1 MILEG
6 GISKNYTQ
14 NWDKNGN
21 IYYTDENGQ
30 VVDFKVNP
38 FAKLANKVK
47 ATATNIG
54 DWINETN
61 PNSEAYKQKV
71 SAIAGLE
78 TLPLGLGS
86 FATQGIARG
95 LTPYVGRKI
104 AQNMAQGIG
113 SGVAGGAVT
122 GGLEAGLNDRNIAIG
137 GLQGATVGGLLG
149 GLGGY
154 GLGKVAQKLNTQTAW
169 HGSPYKFDKF
179 SNEAIGTGEG
189 AQAHGYGHY
198 VAKSKDVAKGYA
210 ERLSEGIPTFY
221 KDGKRISPDDAL
233 SIYYSK
239 DEIVPTFSGFD
250 KVLDYDPKTRTV
262 TGQAIKK
269 INNEWVIDRNYPN
282 PRKYWAY
289 PDKEGIKEINKI
301 LKSRGYKVEQGNL
314 YKLSIPKDDVM
325 LREGATFAEQPIK
338 VQNAIRE
345 MIKENPELSE
355 FIDTRTSDEL
365 FDLTEKAIGKQGKNI
380 MKDIF
385 QAELLG
391 DENKIMNAWDRYN
404 AFEQKNGITSDIFN
418 PDIVYGYLNNYK
430 RDGVDDVGKIFA
442 NQHSNTNLYKYLE
455 DEKNFNKR
463 LYDKGI
469 KGISYNGGIDG
480 EANVIFNPDDI
491 DIIPYYDNPTS
502 FKEKFINLLNR

>member
-38 FAKLANKVK
+38 FVKLANKAK

-54 DWINETN
+54 DWINETD

-71 SAIAGLE
+71 GAIAGLE
-78 TLPLGLGS
+78 TLPLGLGR
-86 FATQGIARG
+86 FATQGIAKG

-113 SGVAGGAVT
+113 SGVAGGGIA

-198 VAKSKDVAKGYA
+198 AAKSKDIAEKRYANNPTRVVYEGKATPEIQNHPDLFDDILTKGKESVRNKYL
-210 ERLSEGIPTFY
+210 EDLELMKELSVKYPNI
-221 KDGKRISPDDAL
+221 D
-233 SIYYSK
+233 
-239 DEIVPTFSGFD
+239 
-250 KVLDYDPKTRTV
+250 DYDRL
-262 TGQAIKK
+262 
-269 INNEWVIDRNYPN
+269 INHAQNRLNIIDNIDES
-282 PRKYWAY
+282 K
-289 PDKEGIKEINKI
+289 
-301 LKSRGYKVEQGNL
+301 LSRGGKGFV

-325 LREGATFAEQPIK
+325 LREGATLAEQPKLLNRLGINNTDNVEQEMANLLDYIK
-338 VQNAIRE
+338 NN
-345 MIKENPELSE
+345 KSSLTSE
-355 FIDTRTSDEL
+355 E
-365 FDLTEKAIGKQGKNI
+365 
-380 MKDIF
+380 
-385 QAELLG
+385 
-391 DENKIMNAWDRYN
+391 
-404 AFEQKNGITSDIFN
+404 
-418 PDIVYGYLNNYK
+418 LNNLRKQYSDLSYK
-430 RDGVDDVGKIFA
+430 KMLNNPQLKSEAYYEALTDSLGSEQLA
-442 NQHSNTNLYKYLE
+442 NEYL
-455 DEKNFNKR
+455 
-463 LYDKGI
+463 LDKGI

-502 FKEKFINLLNR
+502 LKEKFINLLNR

>member
-6 GISKNYTQ
+6 GISKDYTQ

-30 VVDFKVNP
+30 VVDFKINP
-38 FAKLANKVK
+38 FTKLANKAK
-47 ATATNIG
+47 ATAINIG
-54 DWINETN
+54 NWLNETN

-71 SAIAGLE
+71 SAIVGLE
-78 TLPLGLGS
+78 TLPLGLGR

-113 SGVAGGAVT
+113 SGVVGGAI
-122 GGLEAGLNDRNIAIG
+122 GGGAEAGLNDRNIAIG
-137 GLQGATVGGLLG
+137 GLQGAITGGLLG

-198 VAKSKDVAKGYA
+198 AAKNKDVAQGYA
-210 ERLSEGIPTFY
+210 KNLSEGNKIIEY
-221 KDGKRISPDDAL
+221 KGVPYKSVDEFKPNEYNYKLLADVKNDGLEATRRGLQEERQWAL
-233 SIYYSK
+233 GK
-239 DEIVPTFSGFD
+239 LEKTQD
-250 KVLDYDPKTRTV
+250 KGWWQDYL
-262 TGQAIKK
+262 Q
-269 INNEWVIDRNYPN
+269 EIDRKENLLNDLNPN
-282 PRKYWAY
+282 LLSDIT
-289 PDKEGIKEINKI
+289 PDT
-301 LKSRGYKVEQGNL
+301 GNL

-338 VQNAIRE
+338 VQKALTDIQNDEIRKSGFNSIEEVRDRLNTVADEYEKAIRE
-345 MIKENPELSE
+345 QAAPFWAWGSTPVSDYQLELSKLE
-355 FIDTRTSDEL
+355 RL
-365 FDLTEKAIGKQGKNI
+365 NNMFDYGGSHKNI
-380 MKDIF
+380 YTNLAKR
-385 QAELLG
+385 LG
-391 DENKIMNAWDRYN
+391 E
-404 AFEQKNGITSDIFN
+404 EETSSLF
-418 PDIVYGYLNNYK
+418 
-430 RDGVDDVGKIFA
+430 
-442 NQHSNTNLYKYLE
+442 NQH
-455 DEKNFNKR
+455 
-463 LYDKGI
+463 GI

-502 FKEKFINLLNR
+502 LKEKFINLLNR

>member
-38 FAKLANKVK
+38 FVKLANKVK

-54 DWINETN
+54 NWINETD

-71 SAIAGLE
+71 SAIVGLE
-78 TLPLGLGS
+78 TLPLGLGK
-86 FATQGIARG
+86 FATQQIAKG

-113 SGVAGGAVT
+113 SGVAGGGVA

-137 GLQGATVGGLLG
+137 GLQGAITGGLLG

-198 VAKSKDVAKGYA
+198 AAKNKDVAQGYA
-210 ERLSEGIPTFY
+210 KNLSEGTKNFEY
-221 KDGKRISPDDAL
+221 KGVPYKSVDEFKPNEYNYKLLADVKNDGLEATRRSLQEERQWAL
-233 SIYYSK
+233 GK
-239 DEIVPTFSGFD
+239 LEKTQD
-250 KVLDYDPKTRTV
+250 KGWWQDYL
-262 TGQAIKK
+262 Q
-269 INNEWVIDRNYPN
+269 EIDRKENLLNDLN
-282 PRKYWAY
+282 PDLLSDIT
-289 PDKEGIKEINKI
+289 PDT
-301 LKSRGYKVEQGNL
+301 GNL

-325 LREGATFAEQPIK
+325 LRELAPYNEQPK
-338 VQNAIRE
+338 AVQKALRE
-345 MIKENPELSE
+345 IIKEE
-355 FIDTRTSDEL
+355 FNATPKS
-365 FDLTEKAIGKQGKNI
+365 
-380 MKDIF
+380 KD
-385 QAELLG
+385 
-391 DENKIMNAWDRYN
+391 
-404 AFEQKNGITSDIFN
+404 FETYVGL
-418 PDIVYGYLNNYK
+418 LNNA
-430 RDGVDDVGKIFA
+430 REGV
-442 NQHSNTNLYKYLE
+442 LE
-455 DEKNFNKR
+455 DSLR
-463 LYDKGI
+463 LQNKGI

-502 FKEKFINLLNR
+502 LKEKFINLLNR

>member
-38 FAKLANKVK
+38 FTKLANKAK
-47 ATATNIG
+47 ATAINIG
-54 DWINETN
+54 NWLNETN

-71 SAIAGLE
+71 GTVLGLV
-78 TLPLGLGS
+78 TAPLGLG
-86 FATQGIARG
+86 ATLTGGIAKG
-95 LTPYVGRKI
+95 LAPYVGRKI

-113 SGVAGGAVT
+113 SGVVGGAI
-122 GGLEAGLNDRNIAIG
+122 GGGAEAGLNDRNIAIG

-198 VAKSKDVAKGYA
+198 VAKNKDIADRYRRELTGDDYKNEKYFYNNKLVDDRDKKAI
-210 ERLSEGIPTFY
+210 LSTIY
-221 KDGKRISPDDAL
+221 QNGK
-233 SIYYSK
+233 
-239 DEIVPTFSGFD
+239 D
-250 KVLDYDPKTRTV
+250 KVVDIRKKTIDRYKYN
-262 TGQAIKK
+262 QDEYLKK
-269 INNEWVIDRNYPN
+269 IEELNW
-282 PRKYWAY
+282 
-289 PDKEGIKEINKI
+289 IKSLDENKI
-301 LKSRGYKVEQGNL
+301 GRQTDKGQL

-325 LREGATFAEQPIK
+325 LREYASFSEQPVK
-338 VQNAIRE
+338 VQKALTDIQNEEIKKSGFNSIEEVRERLNTVSDEYEKAIRE
-345 MIKENPELSE
+345 QAVPIWAWGSTPASNYQLELSKLE
-355 FIDTRTSDEL
+355 RLNDMFGYGGSSKNIYDNFAKRL
-365 FDLTEKAIGKQGKNI
+365 GKEKASQL
-380 MKDIF
+380 F
-385 QAELLG
+385 
-391 DENKIMNAWDRYN
+391 
-404 AFEQKNGITSDIFN
+404 
-418 PDIVYGYLNNYK
+418 
-430 RDGVDDVGKIFA
+430 
-442 NQHSNTNLYKYLE
+442 NQH
-455 DEKNFNKR
+455 
-463 LYDKGI
+463 GI
-469 KGISYNGGIDG
+469 KGISYNGGKDG
-480 EANVIFNPDDI
+480 EANVIFNPDYI

>member
-38 FAKLANKVK
+38 FVKLANKVK
-47 ATATNIG
+47 ATAINIG
-54 DWINETN
+54 NWINETD
-61 PNSEAYKQKV
+61 PNSEASKQKTGIV
-71 SAIAGLE
+71 LGLV
-78 TLPLGLGS
+78 TAPLGLG
-86 FATQGIARG
+86 ATLTGGIAKG
-95 LTPYVGRKI
+95 LAPYVGRKI

-113 SGVAGGAVT
+113 SGVVGGAIS
-122 GGLEAGLNDRNIAIG
+122 GGAEAGLNDRNIAIG

-210 ERLSEGIPTFY
+210 EKLSEGIPTFY

-325 LREGATFAEQPIK
+325 LREGATLAEQPKLLNRLGINNTDNVEQEMANLLDYIK
-338 VQNAIRE
+338 NN
-345 MIKENPELSE
+345 KSSLTSE
-355 FIDTRTSDEL
+355 E
-365 FDLTEKAIGKQGKNI
+365 
-380 MKDIF
+380 
-385 QAELLG
+385 
-391 DENKIMNAWDRYN
+391 
-404 AFEQKNGITSDIFN
+404 
-418 PDIVYGYLNNYK
+418 LNNLRKQYSDLSYK
-430 RDGVDDVGKIFA
+430 KMLNDPQLKSEAYYEALTDSLGSEQLA
-442 NQHSNTNLYKYLE
+442 NEYL
-455 DEKNFNKR
+455 
-463 LYDKGI
+463 LDKGI

-480 EANVIFNPDDI
+480 EANVILNPDDI

-502 FKEKFINLLNR
+502 LKEKFINLLNR

>member
-38 FAKLANKVK
+38 FVKLANKVK

-54 DWINETN
+54 DWINETD

-71 SAIAGLE
+71 SAIVGLE
-78 TLPLGLGS
+78 TLPLGLGR
-86 FATQGIARG
+86 FATQGIAKG

-104 AQNMAQGIG
+104 AQNMATGAS
-113 SGVAGGAVT
+113 SGLAGGAVT

-169 HGSPYKFDKF
+169 HGSPYKFDRF

-198 VAKSKDVAKGYA
+198 VAKNKNVAQGYA
-210 ERLSEGIPTFY
+210 DRLGGYEYNGKPITSNSEEDLLLNEILNEGYNNTLTKY
-221 KDGKRISPDDAL
+221 QKDFDDMQEIAKNWEHSPN
-233 SIYYSK
+233 
-239 DEIVPTFSGFD
+239 
-250 KVLDYDPKTRTV
+250 DYNAV
-262 TGQAIKK
+262 
-269 INNEWVIDRNYPN
+269 
-282 PRKYWAY
+282 
-289 PDKEGIKEINKI
+289 KEIADKLASKI
-301 LKSRGYKVEQGNL
+301 DTIKNIDTTKIKRSNSNL

-325 LREGATFAEQPIK
+325 LREDKFYKNQSSE
-338 VQNAIRE
+338 VQ
-345 MIKENPELSE
+345 
-355 FIDTRTSDEL
+355 
-365 FDLTEKAIGKQGKNI
+365 
-380 MKDIF
+380 
-385 QAELLG
+385 QAL
-391 DENKIMNAWDRYN
+391 K
-404 AFEQKNGITSDIFN
+404 
-418 PDIVYGYLNNYK
+418 
-430 RDGVDDVGKIFA
+430 
-442 NQHSNTNLYKYLE
+442 NLYEENWDKYKPETDLAQILYTDNTLQKYGNNLAYKE
-455 DEKNFNKR
+455 GRNVYDALINMTGSEKEASNLLNK
-463 LYDKGI
+463 YGI

-502 FKEKFINLLNR
+502 LKEKFINLLNR

>member
-38 FAKLANKVK
+38 FVKLANKVK

-54 DWINETN
+54 DWINETD

-71 SAIAGLE
+71 SAIVGLE
-78 TLPLGLGS
+78 TLPLGLGR
-86 FATQGIARG
+86 FATQGIAKG

-113 SGVAGGAVT
+113 SGVAGGGIA

-137 GLQGATVGGLLG
+137 GLQGAITGGLLG

-169 HGSPYKFDKF
+169 HGSPYKFDRF

-198 VAKSKDVAKGYA
+198 VAKNKNVAQGYA
-210 ERLSEGIPTFY
+210 DRLGGYEYNGKPITSNSEEDLLLNEILNEGYNNTLTKY
-221 KDGKRISPDDAL
+221 QKDFDDMQEIAKNWEHSPN
-233 SIYYSK
+233 
-239 DEIVPTFSGFD
+239 
-250 KVLDYDPKTRTV
+250 DYNAV
-262 TGQAIKK
+262 
-269 INNEWVIDRNYPN
+269 
-282 PRKYWAY
+282 
-289 PDKEGIKEINKI
+289 KEIADKLASKI
-301 LKSRGYKVEQGNL
+301 DTIKNIDTTKIKRSNSNL

-325 LREGATFAEQPIK
+325 LREDKFYKNQSSE
-338 VQNAIRE
+338 VQ
-345 MIKENPELSE
+345 
-355 FIDTRTSDEL
+355 
-365 FDLTEKAIGKQGKNI
+365 
-380 MKDIF
+380 
-385 QAELLG
+385 QAL
-391 DENKIMNAWDRYN
+391 K
-404 AFEQKNGITSDIFN
+404 
-418 PDIVYGYLNNYK
+418 
-430 RDGVDDVGKIFA
+430 
-442 NQHSNTNLYKYLE
+442 NLYEENWDKYKPETDLAQILYTDNTLQKYGNNLAYKE
-455 DEKNFNKR
+455 GRNVYDALINMTGSEKEASNLLNK
-463 LYDKGI
+463 YGI

-502 FKEKFINLLNR
+502 LKEKFINLLNR

>member
-6 GISKNYTQ
+6 GISKNYNQ

-38 FAKLANKVK
+38 FVKFANKVK

-71 SAIAGLE
+71 SAIVGLE
-78 TLPLGLGS
+78 TLPLGLG
-86 FATQGIARG
+86 ATLTGGVARG

-113 SGVAGGAVT
+113 SGVAGGGIA
-122 GGLEAGLNDRNIAIG
+122 GGLEAGLNDRNIGLGALKG
-137 GLQGATVGGLLG
+137 GFWGLLG
-149 GLGGY
+149 GLGGGY

-179 SNEAIGTGEG
+179 DNAYIGTGEG

-198 VAKSKDVAKGYA
+198 TAKNKDVADRYREVLSDKPPLYEEYKSLKGHINLLNA
-210 ERLSEGIPTFY
+210 LNER
-221 KDGKRISPDDAL
+221 SPLNDTLKNAL
-233 SIYYSK
+233 KESQEKLMNIEKEYMPEYYL
-239 DEIVPTFSGFD
+239 P
-250 KVLDYDPKTRTV
+250 
-262 TGQAIKK
+262 
-269 INNEWVIDRNYPN
+269 
-282 PRKYWAY
+282 
-289 PDKEGIKEINKI
+289 
-301 LKSRGYKVEQGNL
+301 QGNL

-325 LREGATFAEQPIK
+325 LRELEPYNEQPK
-338 VQNAIRE
+338 AVQKALRE
-345 MIKENPELSE
+345 IIKEE
-355 FIDTRTSDEL
+355 FNATPKS
-365 FDLTEKAIGKQGKNI
+365 
-380 MKDIF
+380 KD
-385 QAELLG
+385 
-391 DENKIMNAWDRYN
+391 
-404 AFEQKNGITSDIFN
+404 FETYVGL
-418 PDIVYGYLNNYK
+418 LNNA
-430 RDGVDDVGKIFA
+430 REGV
-442 NQHSNTNLYKYLE
+442 LE
-455 DEKNFNKR
+455 DSLR
-463 LYDKGI
+463 LQNKGI

>member
-38 FAKLANKVK
+38 FVKLANKVK
-47 ATATNIG
+47 ATATNVG
-54 DWINETN
+54 NWLNETD

-71 SAIAGLE
+71 GTVLGLV
-78 TLPLGLGS
+78 TAPLGLG
-86 FATQGIARG
+86 TTLTGGIAKG

-113 SGVAGGAVT
+113 SGVAGGGIA

-169 HGSPYKFDKF
+169 HGSPYKFDRF

-198 VAKSKDVAKGYA
+198 AAKNKNVAQGYA
-210 ERLSEGIPTFY
+210 DRLGGYEYNGKPITSNSEEDLLLNEILNEGYNNTLTKY
-221 KDGKRISPDDAL
+221 QKDFDDMQEIAKNWEHSPN
-233 SIYYSK
+233 
-239 DEIVPTFSGFD
+239 
-250 KVLDYDPKTRTV
+250 DYNAV
-262 TGQAIKK
+262 
-269 INNEWVIDRNYPN
+269 
-282 PRKYWAY
+282 
-289 PDKEGIKEINKI
+289 KEIADKLASKI
-301 LKSRGYKVEQGNL
+301 DTIKNIDTTKIKRSNSNL

-325 LREGATFAEQPIK
+325 LREDKFYKNQSSE
-338 VQNAIRE
+338 VQ
-345 MIKENPELSE
+345 
-355 FIDTRTSDEL
+355 
-365 FDLTEKAIGKQGKNI
+365 
-380 MKDIF
+380 
-385 QAELLG
+385 QAL
-391 DENKIMNAWDRYN
+391 K
-404 AFEQKNGITSDIFN
+404 
-418 PDIVYGYLNNYK
+418 
-430 RDGVDDVGKIFA
+430 
-442 NQHSNTNLYKYLE
+442 NLYEENWDKYKPETDLAQILYTDNTLQKYGNNLAYKE
-455 DEKNFNKR
+455 GRNVYDALINMTGSEKEASNLLNK
-463 LYDKGI
+463 YGI

-502 FKEKFINLLNR
+502 LKEKFINLLNR

>member
-38 FAKLANKVK
+38 FVKLANKAK

-54 DWINETN
+54 DWINETD

-71 SAIAGLE
+71 SAIVGLE
-78 TLPLGLGS
+78 TLPLGLGR
-86 FATQGIARG
+86 FATQGIAKG

-113 SGVAGGAVT
+113 SGVAGGGVA
-122 GGLEAGLNDRNIAIG
+122 GGLEAGLNDKNIAIG

-154 GLGKVAQKLNTQTAW
+154 GLGKVAQKLNTQTVW
-169 HGSPYKFDKF
+169 HGSPYKFDRF

-198 VAKSKDVAKGYA
+198 AAKNKDVAQGYA
-210 ERLSEGIPTFY
+210 KNLSEGNKIIEY
-221 KDGKRISPDDAL
+221 KGVPYKSIDEFKPNEYNYKLLADVKNDGLEATRRGLQEERQWAL
-233 SIYYSK
+233 GK
-239 DEIVPTFSGFD
+239 LEKTQD
-250 KVLDYDPKTRTV
+250 KGWWQDYL
-262 TGQAIKK
+262 Q
-269 INNEWVIDRNYPN
+269 EIDRKENLLNDLN
-282 PRKYWAY
+282 PDLLSDIT
-289 PDKEGIKEINKI
+289 PDT
-301 LKSRGYKVEQGNL
+301 GNL
-314 YKLSIPKDDVM
+314 YKLSIPKDNVM
-325 LREGATFAEQPIK
+325 LREGATLAEQPKLLNRLDINNTDNVEQEMANLLDYIK
-338 VQNAIRE
+338 NN
-345 MIKENPELSE
+345 KSNLPSE
-355 FIDTRTSDEL
+355 E
-365 FDLTEKAIGKQGKNI
+365 
-380 MKDIF
+380 
-385 QAELLG
+385 
-391 DENKIMNAWDRYN
+391 
-404 AFEQKNGITSDIFN
+404 
-418 PDIVYGYLNNYK
+418 LNNLRKQYSDLSYK
-430 RDGVDDVGKIFA
+430 KMLNNPQLKSEAYYEALTDRLGSEQLA
-442 NQHSNTNLYKYLE
+442 NEFLL
-455 DEKNFNKR
+455 DR
-463 LYDKGI
+463 GI

-502 FKEKFINLLNR
+502 LKEKFINLLNR

>member
-71 SAIAGLE
+71 SAVVGLE
-78 TLPLGLGS
+78 TLPLGLGR
-86 FATQGIARG
+86 FTTQGIAKG

-113 SGVAGGAVT
+113 SGVAGGGVA

-169 HGSPYKFDKF
+169 HGSPYKFDRF

-198 VAKSKDVAKGYA
+198 AAKNKDVAQGYA
-210 ERLSEGIPTFY
+210 KNLSEGNKIIEY
-221 KDGKRISPDDAL
+221 KGVPYKSVDEFKPNEYNYKLLADVKNDGLEATRRGLQEERQWAL
-233 SIYYSK
+233 GK
-239 DEIVPTFSGFD
+239 LEKTQD
-250 KVLDYDPKTRTV
+250 KGWWQDYL
-262 TGQAIKK
+262 Q
-269 INNEWVIDRNYPN
+269 EIDRKESLLNDLN
-282 PRKYWAY
+282 PELLSDIT
-289 PDKEGIKEINKI
+289 PDT
-301 LKSRGYKVEQGNL
+301 GNL

-325 LREGATFAEQPIK
+325 LREYASFSEQPVK
-338 VQNAIRE
+338 VQKALTDIQNEEIKKSGFNSIEEVRERLNTVSDEYEKAIRE
-345 MIKENPELSE
+345 QAVPIWAWGSTPASNYQLELSKLE
-355 FIDTRTSDEL
+355 RLNDMFGYGGSSKNIYDNFAKRL
-365 FDLTEKAIGKQGKNI
+365 GKEKASQL
-380 MKDIF
+380 F
-385 QAELLG
+385 
-391 DENKIMNAWDRYN
+391 
-404 AFEQKNGITSDIFN
+404 
-418 PDIVYGYLNNYK
+418 
-430 RDGVDDVGKIFA
+430 
-442 NQHSNTNLYKYLE
+442 NQH
-455 DEKNFNKR
+455 
-463 LYDKGI
+463 GI

>member
-38 FAKLANKVK
+38 FVKLANKVK

-54 DWINETN
+54 DWINETD

-71 SAIAGLE
+71 GAIAGLE
-78 TLPLGLGS
+78 TLPLGLGR
-86 FATQGIARG
+86 FATQGIAKG

-113 SGVAGGAVT
+113 SGVAGGGVA

-169 HGSPYKFDKF
+169 HGSPYKFDRF

-198 VAKSKDVAKGYA
+198 AAKNKDVAQGYA
-210 ERLSEGIPTFY
+210 DRLGGYEYNGKPITSNSEEDLLLNEILNEGYNNTLTKY
-221 KDGKRISPDDAL
+221 QKDFDDMQEIAKNWEHSPN
-233 SIYYSK
+233 
-239 DEIVPTFSGFD
+239 
-250 KVLDYDPKTRTV
+250 DYNAV
-262 TGQAIKK
+262 
-269 INNEWVIDRNYPN
+269 
-282 PRKYWAY
+282 
-289 PDKEGIKEINKI
+289 KEIADKLASKI
-301 LKSRGYKVEQGNL
+301 DTIKNIDTTKIKRSNSNL

-325 LREGATFAEQPIK
+325 LREYASFSEQPVK
-338 VQNAIRE
+338 VQKALTDIQNEEIKKSGFNSIEEVRERLNTVSDEYEKAIRE
-345 MIKENPELSE
+345 QAVPIWAWGSTPASNYQLELSKLE
-355 FIDTRTSDEL
+355 RLNDMFGYGGSSKNIYDNFAKRL
-365 FDLTEKAIGKQGKNI
+365 GKEKASQL
-380 MKDIF
+380 F
-385 QAELLG
+385 
-391 DENKIMNAWDRYN
+391 
-404 AFEQKNGITSDIFN
+404 
-418 PDIVYGYLNNYK
+418 
-430 RDGVDDVGKIFA
+430 
-442 NQHSNTNLYKYLE
+442 NQH
-455 DEKNFNKR
+455 
-463 LYDKGI
+463 GI

-480 EANVIFNPDDI
+480 EANVIFSPDDI

-502 FKEKFINLLNR
+502 LKEKFINLLNR

>member
-38 FAKLANKVK
+38 FVKLANKAK

-54 DWINETN
+54 NWINETD

-71 SAIAGLE
+71 SAIVGLE

-86 FATQGIARG
+86 FATQRIARG

-113 SGVAGGAVT
+113 SGVAGGGVA

-198 VAKSKDVAKGYA
+198 AAKDKGVADEYRRRLTKEVNEGAYPISYEGKLIDYDTTEGKIIDNIVNNKYQYALDDYSQAKDEYLYQLQHSIENPVKNLEFLSEQAK
-210 ERLSEGIPTFY
+210 ERLPIAQNINPANISEY
-221 KDGKRISPDDAL
+221 K
-233 SIYYSK
+233 
-239 DEIVPTFSGFD
+239 
-250 KVLDYDPKTRTV
+250 
-262 TGQAIKK
+262 GQ
-269 INNEWVIDRNYPN
+269 
-282 PRKYWAY
+282 
-289 PDKEGIKEINKI
+289 
-301 LKSRGYKVEQGNL
+301 L

-325 LREGATFAEQPIK
+325 LREDATFAEQPLK
-338 VQNAIRE
+338 VQEALKNLGKTYNDLFDNNEIITNIE
-345 MIKENPELSE
+345 YFPNT
-355 FIDTRTSDEL
+355 TRGKDIYGSLMRDLGDEVAVSDEL
-365 FDLTEKAIGKQGKNI
+365 YHN
-380 MKDIF
+380 
-385 QAELLG
+385 
-391 DENKIMNAWDRYN
+391 
-404 AFEQKNGITSDIFN
+404 
-418 PDIVYGYLNNYK
+418 
-430 RDGVDDVGKIFA
+430 
-442 NQHSNTNLYKYLE
+442 
-455 DEKNFNKR
+455 
-463 LYDKGI
+463 GI

-502 FKEKFINLLNR
+502 LKEKFINLLNR

>member
-38 FAKLANKVK
+38 FTKLANKAK
-47 ATATNIG
+47 ATAINIG
-54 DWINETN
+54 NWLNETN

-71 SAIAGLE
+71 GTVLGLV
-78 TLPLGLGS
+78 TAPLGLG
-86 FATQGIARG
+86 ATLTGGIAKG

-113 SGVAGGAVT
+113 SGVIGGAI
-122 GGLEAGLNDRNIAIG
+122 GGGAEAGLNDRNIAIG

-198 VAKSKDVAKGYA
+198 VAKNKDIADRYRRELTGDDYKNEKYFYNNKLVDDRDKKAI
-210 ERLSEGIPTFY
+210 LSTIY
-221 KDGKRISPDDAL
+221 QNGK
-233 SIYYSK
+233 
-239 DEIVPTFSGFD
+239 D
-250 KVLDYDPKTRTV
+250 KVVDIRQKTIDRYKYN
-262 TGQAIKK
+262 QDEYLKK
-269 INNEWVIDRNYPN
+269 IEELNW
-282 PRKYWAY
+282 
-289 PDKEGIKEINKI
+289 IKSLDENKI
-301 LKSRGYKVEQGNL
+301 GRQTDKGQL

-325 LREGATFAEQPIK
+325 LREYASFSEQPVK
-338 VQNAIRE
+338 VQKALTDIQNEEIKKSGFNSIEEVRERLNTVSDEYEKAIRE
-345 MIKENPELSE
+345 QAVPIWAWGSTPASNYQLELSKLE
-355 FIDTRTSDEL
+355 RLNDMFGYGGSSKNIYDNFAKRL
-365 FDLTEKAIGKQGKNI
+365 GKEKASQL
-380 MKDIF
+380 F
-385 QAELLG
+385 
-391 DENKIMNAWDRYN
+391 
-404 AFEQKNGITSDIFN
+404 
-418 PDIVYGYLNNYK
+418 
-430 RDGVDDVGKIFA
+430 
-442 NQHSNTNLYKYLE
+442 NQH
-455 DEKNFNKR
+455 
-463 LYDKGI
+463 GI
-469 KGISYNGGIDG
+469 KGISYNGGKDG

>member
-38 FAKLANKVK
+38 FVKLANKAK
-47 ATATNIG
+47 ATAYNIG
-54 DWINETN
+54 NWLNETN

-71 SAIAGLE
+71 SAIVGLE
-78 TLPLGLGS
+78 TLPLGLG
-86 FATQGIARG
+86 ATLTGGIARG
-95 LTPYVGRKI
+95 LAPYVGRKI

-113 SGVAGGAVT
+113 SGIVGGAIS
-122 GGLEAGLNDRNIAIG
+122 GGAEAGLNDRNIAIG

-169 HGSPYKFDKF
+169 HGSPYKFDRF

-198 VAKSKDVAKGYA
+198 AAKSKDIAEKRYANNPTRVVYEGKATPEIQNHPDLFDDILTKGKESVRNKYL
-210 ERLSEGIPTFY
+210 EDLELMKELSVKYPNI
-221 KDGKRISPDDAL
+221 D
-233 SIYYSK
+233 
-239 DEIVPTFSGFD
+239 
-250 KVLDYDPKTRTV
+250 DYDRL
-262 TGQAIKK
+262 
-269 INNEWVIDRNYPN
+269 INHAQNRLNIIDNIDES
-282 PRKYWAY
+282 K
-289 PDKEGIKEINKI
+289 
-301 LKSRGYKVEQGNL
+301 LSRGGKGFV

-325 LREGATFAEQPIK
+325 LREGVTLAEQPKLLNRLDINNTDNVEQEMANLLDYIK
-338 VQNAIRE
+338 NNKSNLPSEESNNLRKQYSD
-345 MIKENPELSE
+345 LSYKKMLNDPQLKSE
-355 FIDTRTSDEL
+355 AYYEA
-365 FDLTEKAIGKQGKNI
+365 LTDSLGSEQLAN
-380 MKDIF
+380 
-385 QAELLG
+385 EYLL
-391 DENKIMNAWDRYN
+391 
-404 AFEQKNGITSDIFN
+404 
-418 PDIVYGYLNNYK
+418 
-430 RDGVDDVGKIFA
+430 
-442 NQHSNTNLYKYLE
+442 
-455 DEKNFNKR
+455 
-463 LYDKGI
+463 DKGI

-502 FKEKFINLLNR
+502 LKEKFINLLNR

>member
-38 FAKLANKVK
+38 FTKLANKAK
-47 ATATNIG
+47 ATAINIG
-54 DWINETN
+54 NWLKETN

-71 SAIAGLE
+71 GTVLGLV
-78 TLPLGLGS
+78 TAPLGLG
-86 FATQGIARG
+86 ATLTGGIARG

-113 SGVAGGAVT
+113 SGIAGGGVA

-198 VAKSKDVAKGYA
+198 AAKNKDVAQGYA
-210 ERLSEGIPTFY
+210 DRLGGYEYNGKPITSNSEEDLLLNEILNEGYNNTLTKY
-221 KDGKRISPDDAL
+221 QKDFDDMQEIAKNWEHSPN
-233 SIYYSK
+233 
-239 DEIVPTFSGFD
+239 
-250 KVLDYDPKTRTV
+250 DYNAV
-262 TGQAIKK
+262 
-269 INNEWVIDRNYPN
+269 
-282 PRKYWAY
+282 
-289 PDKEGIKEINKI
+289 KEIADKLASKI
-301 LKSRGYKVEQGNL
+301 DTIKNIDTTKIKRSNSNL

-325 LREGATFAEQPIK
+325 LREGATLAEQPKLLNRLGINNTDNVEQEMANLLDYIK
-338 VQNAIRE
+338 NNKSSLTRE
-345 MIKENPELSE
+345 E
-355 FIDTRTSDEL
+355 
-365 FDLTEKAIGKQGKNI
+365 
-380 MKDIF
+380 
-385 QAELLG
+385 
-391 DENKIMNAWDRYN
+391 
-404 AFEQKNGITSDIFN
+404 
-418 PDIVYGYLNNYK
+418 LNNLRKQYSDLSYK
-430 RDGVDDVGKIFA
+430 KMLNDPQLKSEAYYEALTDSLGSEQLA
-442 NQHSNTNLYKYLE
+442 NEYL
-455 DEKNFNKR
+455 
-463 LYDKGI
+463 LDKGI

-502 FKEKFINLLNR
+502 LKEKFINLLNR

>member
-6 GISKNYTQ
+6 GISYNQ

-38 FAKLANKVK
+38 FVKLANKVK

-71 SAIAGLE
+71 GTVLGLV
-78 TLPLGLGS
+78 TAPLGLG
-86 FATQGIARG
+86 ATLTGGIAKG

-113 SGVAGGAVT
+113 SGVAGGGVA

-137 GLQGATVGGLLG
+137 GLQGAITGGLLG

-198 VAKSKDVAKGYA
+198 AAKNKDVAQGYA
-210 ERLSEGIPTFY
+210 KNLSEGNKIIEY
-221 KDGKRISPDDAL
+221 KGVPYKSVDEFKPNEYNYKLLADVKNDGLEATRRVLQEERQWAL
-233 SIYYSK
+233 GK
-239 DEIVPTFSGFD
+239 LEKTQD
-250 KVLDYDPKTRTV
+250 KGWWQDYL
-262 TGQAIKK
+262 Q
-269 INNEWVIDRNYPN
+269 EIDRKENLLNDLNPN
-282 PRKYWAY
+282 LLSDIT
-289 PDKEGIKEINKI
+289 PDT
-301 LKSRGYKVEQGNL
+301 GNL

-325 LREGATFAEQPIK
+325 LREGARLDKQPKIVQDAFNQIRQEYLNLKPLEDNKTLLNYFGDKLGNANDFFEKQATEAAIK
-338 VQNAIRE
+338 VLNGDR
-345 MIKENPELSE
+345 LSANE
-355 FIDTRTSDEL
+355 W
-365 FDLTEKAIGKQGKNI
+365 Q
-380 MKDIF
+380 
-385 QAELLG
+385 
-391 DENKIMNAWDRYN
+391 
-404 AFEQKNGITSDIFN
+404 
-418 PDIVYGYLNNYK
+418 YLNNLNYEDLHKLDAYFTNGEDILK
-430 RDGVDDVGKIFA
+430 RLQNHFYDKNNKEQLAQKI
-442 NQHSNTNLYKYLE
+442 
-455 DEKNFNKR
+455 

-502 FKEKFINLLNR
+502 LKEKFINLLNR

>member
-54 DWINETN
+54 DWINETD

-71 SAIAGLE
+71 GAIAGLE
-78 TLPLGLGS
+78 TLPLGLGR
-86 FATQGIARG
+86 FATQGIAKG
-95 LTPYVGRKI
+95 LTPYVGKKI

-113 SGVAGGAVT
+113 SGVAGGGIA

-198 VAKSKDVAKGYA
+198 AAKNKDVAQGYA
-210 ERLSEGIPTFY
+210 KNLSEGNKIIEY
-221 KDGKRISPDDAL
+221 KGVPYKSVDEFKPNEYNYKLLADVKNDGLEATRRGLQEERQWAL
-233 SIYYSK
+233 GK
-239 DEIVPTFSGFD
+239 LEKTQD
-250 KVLDYDPKTRTV
+250 KGWWQDYL
-262 TGQAIKK
+262 Q
-269 INNEWVIDRNYPN
+269 EIDRKENLLNDLN
-282 PRKYWAY
+282 PELLS
-289 PDKEGIKEINKI
+289 DIT
-301 LKSRGYKVEQGNL
+301 SDTGNL

-325 LREGATFAEQPIK
+325 LREGATLAEQPKLLNRLGINNTDNVEQEMANLLDYIK
-338 VQNAIRE
+338 NN
-345 MIKENPELSE
+345 KSSLTSE
-355 FIDTRTSDEL
+355 E
-365 FDLTEKAIGKQGKNI
+365 
-380 MKDIF
+380 
-385 QAELLG
+385 
-391 DENKIMNAWDRYN
+391 
-404 AFEQKNGITSDIFN
+404 
-418 PDIVYGYLNNYK
+418 LNNLRKQYSDLSYK
-430 RDGVDDVGKIFA
+430 KMLNDPQLKSEAYYEALTDSLGSEQLA
-442 NQHSNTNLYKYLE
+442 NEYL
-455 DEKNFNKR
+455 
-463 LYDKGI
+463 LDKGI

>member
-38 FAKLANKVK
+38 FTKLANKAK
-47 ATATNIG
+47 ATAINIG
-54 DWINETN
+54 NWLNETN

-71 SAIAGLE
+71 GTVLGLV
-78 TLPLGLGS
+78 TAPLGLG
-86 FATQGIARG
+86 ATLTGGIARG

-113 SGVAGGAVT
+113 SGVAGGAI
-122 GGLEAGLNDRNIAIG
+122 GGGAEAGLNDRNIAIG

-154 GLGKVAQKLNTQTAW
+154 GLGRVAQKLNTQTAW

-198 VAKSKDVAKGYA
+198 VAKDKGVADEYRRRLTKEVNEGAYPISYEGKLIDYDTTEGKIIDNIVNNKYQYALDDYSQAKDEYLYQLQHSIENPVKNLEFLSEQAK
-210 ERLSEGIPTFY
+210 ERLPIAQNINPANISEY
-221 KDGKRISPDDAL
+221 K
-233 SIYYSK
+233 
-239 DEIVPTFSGFD
+239 
-250 KVLDYDPKTRTV
+250 
-262 TGQAIKK
+262 GQ
-269 INNEWVIDRNYPN
+269 
-282 PRKYWAY
+282 
-289 PDKEGIKEINKI
+289 
-301 LKSRGYKVEQGNL
+301 L

-325 LREGATFAEQPIK
+325 LREDLPFSEQPLK
-338 VQNAIRE
+338 VQEGLKAISDKYLPKYFFNNMQDQIDYNKSGKSIYNAI
-345 MIKENPELSE
+345 
-355 FIDTRTSDEL
+355 
-365 FDLTEKAIGKQGKNI
+365 
-380 MKDIF
+380 
-385 QAELLG
+385 LG
-391 DENKIMNAWDRYN
+391 DI
-404 AFEQKNGITSDIFN
+404 QSLN
-418 PDIVYGYLNNYK
+418 PDVINHNNRGQFAGK
-430 RDGVDDVGKIFA
+430 LLDD
-442 NQHSNTNLYKYLE
+442 Y
-455 DEKNFNKR
+455 
-463 LYDKGI
+463 GI

-502 FKEKFINLLNR
+502 LKEKFINLLNR

>member
-38 FAKLANKVK
+38 FTKLANKAK
-47 ATATNIG
+47 ATAINIG
-54 DWINETN
+54 NWLNETN

-71 SAIAGLE
+71 GTVLGLV
-78 TLPLGLGS
+78 TAPLGLG
-86 FATQGIARG
+86 ATLTGGIAKG
-95 LTPYVGRKI
+95 LAPYVGRKI

-113 SGVAGGAVT
+113 SGVVGGAI
-122 GGLEAGLNDRNIAIG
+122 GGGAEAGLNDRNIAIG
-137 GLQGATVGGLLG
+137 GLRGAITGGLLG

-198 VAKSKDVAKGYA
+198 AAKNKDVAQGYA
-210 ERLSEGIPTFY
+210 DRLSSNLY
-221 KDGKRISPDDAL
+221 SNL
-233 SIYYSK
+233 S
-239 DEIVPTFSGFD
+239 
-250 KVLDYDPKTRTV
+250 
-262 TGQAIKK
+262 K
-269 INNEWVIDRNYPN
+269 IEDTP
-282 PRKYWAY
+282 
-289 PDKEGIKEINKI
+289 
-301 LKSRGYKVEQGNL
+301 LKSLTDDTKTSLQIDGRDITEARLKSDLSYYKNKLQDMEIKGTYIPEVNQKYIQKIQEFQNDLNLLNNFDESILTSDKQL

-502 FKEKFINLLNR
+502 LKEKFINLLNR

>member
-6 GISKNYTQ
+6 GVSKTYNQ

-38 FAKLANKVK
+38 FVKLSNKVK

-71 SAIAGLE
+71 SAIVGLE
-78 TLPLGLGS
+78 TLPLGLGR
-86 FATQGIARG
+86 FATQQIARG

-113 SGVAGGAVT
+113 SGVAGGGIA

-198 VAKSKDVAKGYA
+198 AAKNKDIA
-210 ERLSEGIPTFY
+210 EKYRQILSEIPHNEKIQNRLWSDLKNDRIPQL
-221 KDGKRISPDDAL
+221 KDNEERDLFEHIAK
-233 SIYYSK
+233 
-239 DEIVPTFSGFD
+239 EITPSEF
-250 KVLDYDPKTRTV
+250 
-262 TGQAIKK
+262 
-269 INNEWVIDRNYPN
+269 N
-282 PRKYWAY
+282 PRRLKWYFDNLETPQA
-289 PDKEGIKEINKI
+289 KEYADI
-301 LKSRGYKVEQGNL
+301 LLNELENNNNQGNL

-325 LREGATFAEQPIK
+325 LREYASFSEQPVK
-338 VQNAIRE
+338 VQKALTDIQNEEIKKSGFNSIEEVRERLNTVSDEYEKAIRE
-345 MIKENPELSE
+345 QAVPIWAWGSTPASNYQLELSKLE
-355 FIDTRTSDEL
+355 RLNDMFGYGGSSKNIYDNFAKRL
-365 FDLTEKAIGKQGKNI
+365 GKEKASQL
-380 MKDIF
+380 F
-385 QAELLG
+385 
-391 DENKIMNAWDRYN
+391 
-404 AFEQKNGITSDIFN
+404 
-418 PDIVYGYLNNYK
+418 
-430 RDGVDDVGKIFA
+430 
-442 NQHSNTNLYKYLE
+442 NQH
-455 DEKNFNKR
+455 
-463 LYDKGI
+463 GI

-502 FKEKFINLLNR
+502 LKEKFINLLNR